1 MIILTFVPRAM
12 TDTTTP
18 ACVVE
23 PYYILI
29 RERLLLLLIMGS
41 EMRTKFQTHFY
52 IHIYIH
58 TSKEL
63 CLQFLLATTVQ
74 AAVSLLPARTLS
86 KLHTNLNVVTPPVLP
101 FQDWQSHG
109 HPQVS
114 FRYMQRHLN
123 AG

>member
-41 EMRTKFQTHFY
+41 EMCTKFQTHSY
-52 IHIYIH
+52 IHIYIP
-58 TSKEL
+58 TLKEL

-86 KLHTNLNVVTPPVLP
+86 KLHTNLNVVTPHVLP
-101 FQDWQSHG
+101 FQD
-109 HPQVS
+109 
-114 FRYMQRHLN
+114 
-123 AG
+123 